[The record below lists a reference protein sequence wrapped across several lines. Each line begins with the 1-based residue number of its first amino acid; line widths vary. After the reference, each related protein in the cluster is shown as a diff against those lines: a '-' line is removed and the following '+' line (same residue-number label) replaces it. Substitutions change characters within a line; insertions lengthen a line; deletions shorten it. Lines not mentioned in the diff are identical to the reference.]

1 MFLGIFL
8 LLGMFSKLYKDPSKG
23 IQAGGH
29 GERKNV
35 TNFGTL
41 KSSIPCGN
49 VVSLANA
56 FWDRLLA
63 LHERQ
68 PHCKEA

>member
-8 LLGMFSKLYKDPSKG
+8 LFAMFSKLYKDPSKG

-35 TNFGTL
+35 TNCGTL
-41 KSSIPCGN
+41 KSSTPRGN

-56 FWDRLLA
+56 FLDWLLA
-63 LHERQ
+63 LH
-68 PHCKEA
+68 